1 MELLKAVSDTFIR
14 LKQIEYRIVLSAGR
28 EKPLEE
34 VHIDFQDED
43 LFHILGL
50 QHLTDIELPKNKKTL
65 LYDIKD
71 GIITDEYLLNSEYFD
86 NDKIG
91 YNIRKRIEKSINLED
106 YMDSEDFTVSVYKL
120 QHNNRTNI
128 QADYLIT
135 CKQISLDE
143 EYYIFIRQRKESD
156 SYSIISCFPK
166 EGVSYW
172 GGKRYLML
180 KEKRVDNNILILFKH
195 QNY

>member
-1 MELLKAVSDTFIR
+1 MELLKAVADSFNR

-28 EKPLEE
+28 EKPIEE
-34 VHIDFQDED
+34 IHIDFQDED

-50 QHLTDIELPKNKKTL
+50 QHLKDVELPKNKKSL
-65 LYDIKD
+65 LQDIEE
-71 GIITDEYLLNSEYFD
+71 GIITEEYISSSEYFD
-86 NDKIG
+86 NDNIG
-91 YNIRKRIEKSINLED
+91 FNIRRRIEKSINLED

-120 QHNNRTNI
+120 QHNTHTNI

-135 CKQISLDE
+135 CKRINIDE
-143 EYYIFIRQRKESD
+143 EYYIFIRRRKESD
-156 SYSIISCFPK
+156 LYSVVSCFPK

-180 KEKRVDNNILILFKH
+180 KEKRVNNDIKVLFKH
-195 QNY
+195 PKY